1 MSQYLYKANNCCFD
15 GFTIINICF
24 FGLDDIY
31 LYHIKITTKMTFPKE
46 KKSINVEK
54 LSEVSNDN
62 EVHINIG
69 KKFFDM
75 GDVEVIQLQHPKE
88 PVYIEDEWDNIHG
101 DVVSFR

>member
-1 MSQYLYKANNCCFD
+1 
-15 GFTIINICF
+15 
-24 FGLDDIY
+24 
-31 LYHIKITTKMTFPKE
+31 
-46 KKSINVEK
+46 

-75 GDVEVIQLQHPKE
+75 GDVEVIQLQRPKE

>member
-1 MSQYLYKANNCCFD
+1 
-15 GFTIINICF
+15 
-24 FGLDDIY
+24 
-31 LYHIKITTKMTFPKE
+31 MTFPKE
-46 KKSINVEK
+46 KKPINVEK

-75 GDVEVIQLQHPKE
+75 GDVEVIQLQRPKE
-88 PVYIEDEWDNIHG
+88 PIYIEDAWDNIHG